1 MTEVVTVEHH
11 GRIAVARCHGELD
24 LSVRDELRGR
34 LVALPRL
41 DVHSVVLDL
50 SDVTF
55 LDCAAL
61 SAVIALARECA
72 RADVRLLL
80 AQVPEIG
87 QRLMDVLQLTD
98 HFVTASTLEQAMAL
112 AETWVDLGDPHAQPP
127 SPFLPHP
134 SHLAA
139 LDPDQ
144 GIS

>member
-1 MTEVVTVEHH
+1 MTDVVTVEHR

-34 LVALPRL
+34 LVALPAL
-41 DVHSVVLDL
+41 EVHSVVLDL

-72 RADVRLLL
+72 YADVRLLL
-80 AQVPEIG
+80 AGVPGIG
-87 QRLMDVLQLTD
+87 RRLMDVLRLTD
-98 HFVTASTLEQAMAL
+98 HFVLASTLEQAKTL
-112 AETWVDLGDPHAQPP
+112 AEAWVDLAGPHGHPP
-127 SPFLPHP
+127 SPFLPRP
-134 SHLAA
+134 PHLAA

>member
-1 MTEVVTVEHH
+1 VTEVVTVEHH
-11 GRIAVARCHGELD
+11 GRIALARCHGELD

-34 LVALPRL
+34 LVALPSRE
-41 DVHSVVLDL
+41 VHSVVLDL

-72 RADVRLLL
+72 HTDVRLLL
-80 AQVPEIG
+80 AGVPGIG
-87 QRLMDVLQLTD
+87 WRLMDVLQLTD
-98 HFVTASTLEQAMAL
+98 HFVIASTLEQAMAL
-112 AETWVDLGDPHAQPP
+112 AEAWVELAGPPAQPP
-127 SPFLPHP
+127 SPFLPRP
-134 SHLAA
+134 PHLAA